1 MKATE
6 ATKPTTE
13 GNYDYFMKLRNQFSR
28 HEIAELTGYT
38 VDTVQGWVAPTIS
51 PRWRA
56 VPDRAIEMAKL
67 KLQARGI
74 TLGA

>member
-1 MKATE
+1 MKTTPAR
-6 ATKPTTE
+6 KPTE

-38 VDTVQGWVAPTIS
+38 VNTVQGWAAPTTS

-74 TLGA
+74 TLEA

>member
-1 MKATE
+1 MKTTPAR
-6 ATKPTTE
+6 KPTE

-38 VDTVQGWVAPTIS
+38 VNTVQGWVAPTTS

-74 TLGA
+74 TLEA